1 MDPDGELSARR
12 RIHGWF
18 RASCNGREPKPTS
31 PAPQAVPKQS
41 LTLAQGLAVTPTAPQ
56 RRPEGCSDPRRIV
69 ASSWTRS
76 SSPPIPCLL

>member
-18 RASCNGREPKPTS
+18 RASCNGREPKPTA

-41 LTLAQGLAVTPTAPQ
+41 LTLAQGLAVAFTTPA
-56 RRPEGCSDPRRIV
+56 
-69 ASSWTRS
+69 
-76 SSPPIPCLL
+76 